1 MLEEIRKMLVD
12 ELYKASYETDR
23 CFPLKDLSERDKES
37 YYLSLGAERTY
48 RELILSIDKKIKNE
62 NGN

>member
-12 ELYKASYETDR
+12 KLYKAAYETDR
-23 CFPLKDLSERDKES
+23 CFPLKDLSERGKES

-48 RELILSIDKKIKNE
+48 SELIISIDKMIKNE
-62 NGN
+62 KII